1 MDVHPPKCGVVGFKW
16 NPSRQDH
23 FGCHQTKCHGAAV
36 LGVKGMTYRCD
47 NVARTRRIWSKR
59 YGYAKCWE
67 AYQNVD
73 RD

>member
-1 MDVHPPKCGVVGFKW
+1 MVPHLDRIILAATRPL
-16 NPSRQDH
+16 S
-23 FGCHQTKCHGAAV
+23 KCHGAAV

-47 NVARTRRIWSKR
+47 NVARTRGIWSKR